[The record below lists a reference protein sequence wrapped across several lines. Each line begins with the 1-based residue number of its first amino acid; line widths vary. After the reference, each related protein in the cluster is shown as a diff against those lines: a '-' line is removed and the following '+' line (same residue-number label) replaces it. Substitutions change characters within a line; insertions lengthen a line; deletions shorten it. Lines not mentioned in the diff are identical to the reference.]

1 MQLNFRTEL
10 RTTPIWKWWH
20 GVIETLFMAIAYF
33 YSRTSLLR
41 SCEATR
47 LCSRLIQVAY
57 VTSLDWRPPR
67 LCRKK
72 TKFSFYLSPVP
83 SVLFVATVKEPGF
96 KRISVPS
103 LYLTKGRSGS
113 RLNQVEE
120 GNSCLETGPRHAH
133 SAYTS
138 IHHTPFTV
146 GPHWK
151 MIVSVF
157 GTERSVNSKRM

>member
-72 TKFSFYLSPVP
+72 TKFSFYMSPVP

-113 RLNQVEE
+113 RLNSSWRGKFMF
-120 GNSCLETGPRHAH
+120 GNWTTACSLR
-133 SAYTS
+133 
-138 IHHTPFTV
+138 IHIHTPFTV